1 MNYVVLNGVKSNTIR
16 GLMIQSLPPIS
27 KPMMRTEIEQI
38 DGRDGDIIT
47 NLGYSSYDRT
57 MEIGLFGDYDIDAVI
72 GYFDSAGTVIFSDEP
87 DKYYNYQI
95 YQQIDFERLI
105 RFRTASVVF
114 HVQPFKYSAVGD
126 SVTASAEQ
134 YQGAPDTAI
143 TKSGVTVAVDN
154 GEISITGTASAYAE
168 IYLPI
173 NPVTLAAGAYDL
185 RLTVDG
191 TGAAACPTR
200 LIGEVPSNADSFGGN
215 YITLADDSTATTTA
229 TLTAAKTYNYLWFY
243 VSPNVAIDLTLTV
256 SLIADSVTSVN
267 LYNMGNTNA
276 RPTIALNGSGL
287 ITLEL
292 NGNEVLTLNLGTNE
306 NIVIDSAAMN
316 AYSGSVLMNRAV
328 TGDYSALL
336 LAPGANVL
344 SWVGDVL
351 AVEVSKISRWI

>member
-1 MNYVVLNGVKSNTIR
+1 M
-16 GLMIQSLPPIS
+16 
-27 KPMMRTEIEQI
+27 
-38 DGRDGDIIT
+38 
-47 NLGYSSYDRT
+47 
-57 MEIGLFGDYDIDAVI
+57 
-72 GYFDSAGTVIFSDEP
+72 
-87 DKYYNYQI
+87 
-95 YQQIDFERLI
+95 
-105 RFRTASVVF
+105 
-114 HVQPFKYSAVGD
+114 
-126 SVTASAEQ
+126 
-134 YQGAPDTAI
+134 
-143 TKSGVTVAVDN
+143 
-154 GEISITGTASAYAE
+154 
-168 IYLPI
+168 
-173 NPVTLAAGAYDL
+173 
-185 RLTVDG
+185 TVDG
-191 TGAAACPTR
+191 TGAAACPAR

-215 YITLADDSTATTTA
+215 YITLADDSTATVTA

-336 LAPGANVL
+336 LAPGSNVL

-351 AVEVSKISRWI
+351 SVEVSKISRWI